1 MVRTDTPA
9 RGTRVPDVRKGDQVL
24 ILTGKDGG
32 KKGVVDRLVR
42 PDRVVVGGLNV
53 AKRHTKP
60 RTVQGRSENAPRI
73 QQGGILDLSLPI
85 HVSNLMVVCP
95 ACGRPTRIKHARLAD
110 GRSAR
115 ICVHCSEPLTREA
128 GA

>member
-1 MVRTDTPA
+1 MPRPATPA
-9 RGTRVPDVRKGDQVL
+9 RGTRVPDFRKGDQVV
-24 ILTGKDGG
+24 ILTGKDVG

-42 PDRVVVGGLNV
+42 PDRVVLENLNV

-73 QQGGILDLSLPI
+73 QQGGILDLSLPM
-85 HVSNLMVVCP
+85 HVSNVMIVCP
-95 ACGRPTRIKHARLAD
+95 SCGRPTRSRHARLAD
-110 GRSAR
+110 GRSTR
-115 ICVHCSEPLTREA
+115 TCVHCGQPLTREA